1 MVTFEFAPFVL
12 DPARRVL
19 LRAGIPQTLT
29 PRAFDLL
36 LLLVQQRDRVLSK
49 DEILR
54 TVWADTVVEESN
66 LNQQVF
72 VLRKA
77 LNGDGRGPEYIA
89 TIPRRGY
96 RFVGEVT
103 ERSAASLAS
112 STGPAA
118 IDERGRTPVVSRWLL
133 WTVSGVLTIAT
144 LLAFRSWR
152 HVAPD
157 AAVEILSVTAFP
169 GLERF
174 PSISPDGNFVVFSW
188 TGSNPEDAPDL
199 WIKAV
204 DDDALRRLTET
215 RFAETSPAWSPD
227 GRDIAFLRAGQG
239 VFVISVL
246 GGSERKIADTGS
258 ALEWTPDGRALLVRD
273 RARDQPHGIF
283 EIDLDSGRR
292 RQLTHAPSGIGDWT
306 FDVSP
311 DGQTLAFVRYERPG
325 VSDVYVVPLA
335 GGEVRRRTRW
345 NASISRVA
353 WMPGGSEILYSVNE
367 APGFAPYLFR
377 VPADGIAPETG
388 IRAFHATAGAPSISR
403 SRPSGLARVAFARD
417 HVDVGLRLVDLEAPR
432 TTDHFDRITQ
442 LSDSTRVDFPGR
454 FSRDGQHVAFLSDRT
469 GWAEAWVANR
479 DGSRLRQ
486 VTRMRATEL
495 GIGGWS
501 PDGQRLVIDA
511 AIGGNS
517 DVYLVA
523 LDGRPPV
530 RLTSDPSFEG
540 TPEWSSDGQ
549 WIYFTSNKTGR
560 PELWKISVNGGA
572 TSRLTRDGGLQPRE
586 APDGRMLFYVD
597 HPPPGAGGTSGTSR
611 LMKVP
616 VDGGEEVVVLD
627 RVRFGLWAVTDAGI
641 VFTTIERDQDV
652 LDFYGFRDRLVRRL
666 GALPFRFSRI
676 AGLGGLTVS
685 RDGRWAL
692 ASVTDRWES
701 DIMVAEGLR

>member
-1 MVTFEFAPFVL
+1 VVTFEFTPFVL
-12 DPARRVL
+12 DPAKRVL
-19 LRAGIPQTLT
+19 LRAGVPQTLT

-77 LNGDGRGPEYIA
+77 LNGDGHGPEYIA

-103 ERSAASLAS
+103 ERSAASPPS
-112 STGPAA
+112 STRTVA
-118 IDERGRTPVVSRWLL
+118 IDERRRFPVSRSLL
-133 WTVSGVLTIAT
+133 WTLAGVLTIAT
-144 LLAFRSWR
+144 LLAYRNW

-157 AAVEILSVTAFP
+157 AAAEILSVTAFP

-188 TGSNPEDAPDL
+188 TGPNPEDAPDL

-204 DDDALRRLTET
+204 DNDAKRRLTET
-215 RFAETSPAWSPD
+215 PFAETSPVWSPD

-258 ALEWTPDGRALLVRD
+258 ALGWTPDSRALLVRD
-273 RARDQPHGIF
+273 RAPDKPHGIF
-283 EIDLDSGRR
+283 KIDLDSGRR
-292 RQLTHAPSGIGDWT
+292 QQLTQAPIGIGDWT

-311 DGQTLAFVRYERPG
+311 DGQTLAFVRYERPS
-325 VSDVYVVPLA
+325 VSDVYVVPLS
-335 GGEVRRRTRW
+335 GGEVRRRTGW
-345 NASISRVA
+345 NATISRVA
-353 WMPGGSEILYSVNE
+353 WMPGGKEILYSVKE
-367 APGFAPYLFR
+367 APGLDPSLFR
-377 VPADGIAPETG
+377 VPANGVGPEPG
-388 IRAFHATAGAPSISR
+388 IRAFHAGAGWPSVSR
-403 SRPSGLARVAFARD
+403 QRTSGLARIAFARES
-417 HVDVGLRLVDLEAPR
+417 VDVGLRFMDLEALR
-432 TTDHFDRITQ
+432 TTERLDSVAQF
-442 LSDSTRVDFPGR
+442 SDSTRIDFPGR
-454 FSRDGQHVAFLSDRT
+454 FSRDGERVAFVSERT
-469 GWAEAWVANR
+469 GWPEAWVANR
-479 DGSRLRQ
+479 DGSGLHQ
-486 VTRMRATEL
+486 VTTMRATEF

-501 PDGQRLVIDA
+501 PDGRRIVIDP
-511 AIGGNS
+511 AIAGNS
-517 DVYLVA
+517 DVYLVD

-530 RLTSDPSFEG
+530 RLTSDPTFDG

-549 WIYFTSNKTGR
+549 WIYFTSNKSGR
-560 PELWKISVNGGA
+560 PELWKISANGGTA
-572 TSRLTRDGGLQPRE
+572 SQLTRDGGLQPRE
-586 APDGRMLFYVD
+586 APDGRTLFYLN
-597 HPPPGAGGTSGTSR
+597 PPPYAGGTSR
-611 LMKVP
+611 LMQVP
-616 VDGGEEVVVLD
+616 VEGGEAVVVLD
-627 RVRFGLWAVTDAGI
+627 RVRFGLWAVTDGGI
-641 VFTTIERDQDV
+641 IFATFEREQDV
-652 LDFYGFRDRLVRRL
+652 LDFYEFRDRVVRRL

-676 AGLGGLTVS
+676 VGGLTVS

-701 DIMVAEGLR
+701 DIMVAEGVR

>member
-1 MVTFEFAPFVL
+1 MVTFEFTPFVL
-12 DPARRVL
+12 DPAKRVL
-19 LRAGIPQTLT
+19 LRAGVPQTLT

-54 TVWADTVVEESN
+54 TVWADSVVEESN

-96 RFVGEVT
+96 RFVGDVT
-103 ERSAASLAS
+103 EHSAASPPS
-112 STGPAA
+112 STRTAA
-118 IDERGRTPVVSRWLL
+118 IDEGSRAPVSRWPVWMLA
-133 WTVSGVLTIAT
+133 VVLTIAT

-152 HVAPD
+152 AAPD
-157 AAVEILSVTAFP
+157 ASAEILSVTAFP

-188 TGSNPEDAPDL
+188 TGPNPEDAPDL

-204 DDDALRRLTET
+204 DGDALRRLTET
-215 RFAETSPAWSPD
+215 LFAETSPAWSPD

-246 GGSERKIADTGS
+246 GGTERKIADTGS
-258 ALEWTPDGRALLVRD
+258 ALGWTPDGRALLVRD
-273 RARDQPHGIF
+273 RARDKPHGIF
-283 EIDLDSGRR
+283 KIDLDSGLRE
-292 RQLTHAPSGIGDWT
+292 QVTQAPLGIGDWT

-311 DGQTLAFVRYERPG
+311 DGQTLAFVRSEVPG
-325 VSDVYVVPLA
+325 VSDVYVVPLS

-353 WMPGGSEILYSVNE
+353 WTPGGRDILYSVKE
-367 APGFAPYLFR
+367 APGLDPYLYR
-377 VPADGIAPETG
+377 VSADGVAPEPG
-388 IRAFHATAGAPSISR
+388 IRAFHANAGGPSISR
-403 SRPSGLARVAFARD
+403 QRPGGLARIAFAHDR
-417 HVDVGLRLVDLEAPR
+417 VDVGLRLVDLEALR
-432 TTDHFDRITQ
+432 TTERLNSVAQFA
-442 LSDSTRVDFPGR
+442 DSTRIDFPGR
-454 FSRDGQHVAFLSDRT
+454 FSRDGERVAFLSDRT

-479 DGSRLRQ
+479 DGSGPQQ
-486 VTRMRATEL
+486 VTTMRATEL

-501 PDGQRLVIDA
+501 PDGRRLVIDA
-511 AIGGNS
+511 AIAGNS
-517 DVYLVA
+517 DVYLVD

-530 RLTSDPSFEG
+530 RLTSDPTFDG
-540 TPEWSSDGQ
+540 IPEWSSDGQ
-549 WIYFTSNKTGR
+549 WIYFTSNNTGR
-560 PELWKISVNGGA
+560 PELWKISVNGGTA
-572 TSRLTRDGGLQPRE
+572 SQLTRNGGLQPQE
-586 APDGRMLFYVD
+586 APDGRTLFYID
-597 HPPPGAGGTSGTSR
+597 HPPAGVGGASGVSR
-611 LMKVP
+611 LMQVS
-616 VDGGEEVVVLD
+616 VEGGEEVVVLES
-627 RVRFGLWAVTDAGI
+627 VRFRLWAVTDSGI
-641 VFTTIERDQDV
+641 IFTTIEPEQDV
-652 LDFYGFRDRLVRRL
+652 LDFYGFRDRAVRRL

-692 ASVTDRWES
+692 ASATDRWES
-701 DIMVAEGLR
+701 DIMVAEGVR